1 MLTTLDFIQPGAKW
15 PPPEEASRLERYDAH
30 RRLFAGEHAE
40 VYKKQLERIQRE
52 IGNFGDIIGYAVV
65 PNYQRLISLKTA
77 DLLVSEPPEIK
88 TDNETGAKALSAL
101 LGACNFQGIL
111 YQAAIDLSRYGDALL
126 TVRRDVE
133 GNGRIGIGQPLT
145 WFPVVNP
152 VDMQEF
158 TEHVIAW
165 VEELKESNTHKL
177 HIQIH
182 HPGRYEYRVHA
193 LANGTIGGM
202 LQAPQ
207 TVNTGLPGFAVFPL
221 RGMLTSDSIYGHD
234 DYVAV
239 DSIISEIMVRVGQI
253 SRILDKHAAP
263 SMQGPES
270 ALEQD
275 ANGEYYLPAGNYF
288 KRETKEDAEVG
299 YLTWDGQLD
308 SSFEQLKQLLKQLYA
323 LSELGGT
330 LLGDPDHMGG
340 AESARALKLR
350 MINPL
355 AKVARIAANITPA
368 LKEAVAA
375 CTVLDIKTPAV
386 LPEDISINWFDG
398 LPNDELED
406 QQTIQLQNGGKPTM
420 SQLRSIM
427 QANSMTE
434 DQAQEE
440 LDRIR
445 DESAEALPATMET
458 GMPGSGGDEGN
469 EDDEA

>member
-1 MLTTLDFIQPGAKW
+1 M
-15 PPPEEASRLERYDAH
+15 
-30 RRLFAGEHAE
+30 
-40 VYKKQLERIQRE
+40 YKKQLERIQRE

-207 TVNTGLPGFAVFPL
+207 TVTTRPTRV
-221 RGMLTSDSIYGHD
+221 RGVSAAGHAD
-234 DYVAV
+234 
-239 DSIISEIMVRVGQI
+239 VGQ
-253 SRILDKHAAP
+253 H
-263 SMQGPES
+263 
-270 ALEQD
+270 
-275 ANGEYYLPAGNYF
+275 
-288 KRETKEDAEVG
+288 
-299 YLTWDGQLD
+299 
-308 SSFEQLKQLLKQLYA
+308 
-323 LSELGGT
+323 
-330 LLGDPDHMGG
+330 LLGTMITWRLT
-340 AESARALKLR
+340 ASSARLWCAWADQPDPR
-350 MINPL
+350 Q
-355 AKVARIAANITPA
+355 
-368 LKEAVAA
+368 A
-375 CTVLDIKTPAV
+375 CGAIHAGPGERAGAGCERRV
-386 LPEDISINWFDG
+386 LPSRWQLF
-398 LPNDELED
+398 
-406 QQTIQLQNGGKPTM
+406 QT
-420 SQLRSIM
+420 
-427 QANSMTE
+427 
-434 DQAQEE
+434 
-440 LDRIR
+440 
-445 DESAEALPATMET
+445 
-458 GMPGSGGDEGN
+458 
-469 EDDEA
+469 